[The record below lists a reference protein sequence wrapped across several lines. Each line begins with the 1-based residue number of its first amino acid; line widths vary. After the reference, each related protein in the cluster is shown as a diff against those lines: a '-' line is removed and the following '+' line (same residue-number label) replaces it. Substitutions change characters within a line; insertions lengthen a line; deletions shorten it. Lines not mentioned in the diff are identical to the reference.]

1 VKTEIGII
9 GMAVMGQNLALNI
22 ESRGYG
28 VSVYN
33 RSKSRTRDFIET
45 RAGDRDI
52 VPTYELEEFVNS
64 LERPRKILLMIKAGS
79 PIDKVISKLTPLLEQ
94 GDVILDGGNSYF
106 KDTDRRIEELNSNGL
121 HYLGTGISGG
131 EYGARHGPSIM
142 PGGNQEAYE
151 IVGEILEDAAAEIP
165 EGPCCTYL
173 GPRSA
178 GHYVKMVHNGI
189 EYGVME
195 AIAEAYW
202 LMNKGLDIPPA
213 DMSSIF
219 EDWNESLESYLM
231 EITVSILKEQDE
243 DTGKPLIDLILDT
256 AEQKGTGK
264 WTVQNALELGV
275 PVPTIAAAV
284 DSRFIS
290 SRKEEREA
298 SSDRLFPKRPS
309 GLPGKSDW
317 LDEINAALF
326 LTVTSAYTQ
335 GIYLLKEASEVYEY
349 DLDLHEVARIWKDGC
364 IIRSNLLGDIQKG
377 LENDPG
383 NRNLVFAEPFLD
395 RIKKLVGPARQLM
408 SAGYKAGIMLPAIS
422 SSLDYLIGFSSAD
435 LPANMIQAQRDFFGA
450 HTYQRRDREG
460 YFHTE
465 WGKKDS

>member
-1 VKTEIGII
+1 MKTDIGII

-33 RSKSRTRDFIET
+33 RSESRTRDFATT
-45 RAGDRDI
+45 RVGDSDI
-52 VPTYELEEFVNS
+52 VPTYELEEFVDS
-64 LERPRKILLMIKAGS
+64 LEKPRKILLMIKAGS
-79 PIDKVISKLTPLLEQ
+79 PIDKVISKLTPLLEK
-94 GDVILDGGNSYF
+94 GDLILDGGNSYF
-106 KDTDRRIEELNSNGL
+106 KDTDRRIEELNSKGL
-121 HYLGTGISGG
+121 LYLGTGISGG

-142 PGGNQEAYE
+142 PGGNQEAYQ
-151 IVGEILEDAAAEIP
+151 IVGDILEDAAARTP

-213 DMSSIF
+213 EMSSIF
-219 EDWNESLESYLM
+219 EDWNEDLDSYLM

-264 WTVQNALELGV
+264 WTAQNALELGV

-290 SRKEEREA
+290 SRKDERKA
-298 SSDRLFPKRPS
+298 NSDRLFPGEPS

-317 LDEINAALF
+317 LDEINAALS
-326 LTVTSAYTQ
+326 LSVRSAYTQ
-335 GIYLLKEASEVYEY
+335 GTYLLKEASDEYEY

-364 IIRSNLLGDIQKG
+364 IIRSNLLGEIQKG
-377 LENDPG
+377 LRNGRENT
-383 NRNLVFAEPFLD
+383 NLAFEDPFLGSLKNK
-395 RIKKLVGPARQLM
+395 IEPARQLL
-408 SAGYKAGIMLPAIS
+408 SAGHRAGIMLPAIS

-450 HTYQRRDREG
+450 HTYRRRDKEG